1 MFDLI
6 TIGRISVDIYGQEEG
21 AGLED
26 SQSFKKAVG
35 GSPTNVAIGTARY
48 GHKAAVITGVGDD
61 SLGRY
66 ALSELEK
73 FKVGTE
79 YVSTVSGKTP
89 VVIAGLKN
97 PDDPELV
104 FYRDKDAPD
113 TQMEL
118 TDAMKTEVS
127 ESNYFWF
134 TGSTLSHLKLRATV
148 LALLEARQSK
158 AGKESIFDLD
168 YRPSFWN
175 NEAEAHREISAAL
188 KYASVV
194 IGNRKECA
202 VATGLPTSSNLQ
214 EFADS
219 LLASGA
225 RLAIIKDGANGVLVA
240 DKNES
245 SVVQGLKIKVRC
257 GLGAGDAFGAGVVH
271 GLLNGWTPAET
282 VKFANAAGAHVASQ
296 LMCSDA
302 MPTESEV
309 RTLLG
314 AK

>member
-26 SQSFKKAVG
+26 SQSFKKAIG

-48 GHKAAVITGVGDD
+48 GHKAAVITGIGDD
-61 SLGRY
+61 SFGRY
-66 ALSELEK
+66 AFSELEK
-73 FKVGTE
+73 FKVSTDF
-79 YVSTVSGKTP
+79 VSSVSGKTP

-97 PDDPELV
+97 PDNSELV

-118 TDAMKTEVS
+118 TISMKSAVS
-127 ESNYFWF
+127 ESKYFWF
-134 TGSTLSHLKLRATV
+134 TGSTLSHEKLRKTV
-148 LALLEARQSK
+148 LALLEARELKPGQ
-158 AGKESIFDLD
+158 ETLFDLD

-175 NEAEAHREISAAL
+175 NESEAHREISAAL
-188 KYASVV
+188 KYATVA
-194 IGNRKECA
+194 IGNRKECS
-202 VATGLPTSSNLQ
+202 VATGLPTSSNLN

-219 LLASGA
+219 LLARGA
-225 RLAIIKDGANGVLVA
+225 RLAIIKDGANGVLVS

-271 GLLNGWTPAET
+271 GLLKGWTPAET

>member
-6 TIGRISVDIYGQEEG
+6 TIGRISVDVYGQEEG

-26 SQSFKKAVG
+26 AQSFKKAVG

-48 GHKAAVITGVGDD
+48 GHSSAVITGVGED

-66 ALSELEK
+66 ALSELRK

-79 YVSTVSGKTP
+79 FVSTVPGKTP

-118 TDAMKTEVS
+118 TESMKTSVS
-127 ESNYFWF
+127 DSRFFWF
-134 TGSTLSHLKLRATV
+134 TGSTLSHPKLRGTV
-148 LALLEARQSK
+148 LSLLASRELKQGR
-158 AGKESIFDLD
+158 ENLFDLD

-175 NEAEAHREISAAL
+175 NEAEAHNEISAAL
-188 KYASVV
+188 EHATVV
-194 IGNRKECA
+194 IGNRKECS
-202 VATGLPTSSNLQ
+202 VATGLPTSSELKD
-214 EFADS
+214 FADS

-240 DKNES
+240 DKNGKS
-245 SVVQGLKIKVRC
+245 IVKGIKIKVRC

-271 GLLNGWTPAET
+271 GLLKGWTPAEI
-282 VKFANAAGAHVASQ
+282 VEFANAAGAHVASQ

-309 RTLLG
+309 RSLLG
-314 AK
+314 SK

>member
-118 TDAMKTEVS
+118 TDAMKVAVS
-127 ESNYFWF
+127 ESKYFWF

-148 LALLEARQSK
+148 LALLEARQSN
-158 AGKESIFDLD
+158 AGRESIFDLD

-188 KYASVV
+188 KYASVA

-271 GLLNGWTPAET
+271 GLLNGWAPAET

-309 RTLLG
+309 RTLIG

>member
-1 MFDLI
+1 MFDLV

-21 AGLED
+21 AGLDD

-61 SLGRY
+61 SFGKY
-66 ALSELEK
+66 ALTELRK
-73 FKVGTE
+73 FKVDTE
-79 YVSTVSGKTP
+79 FVSTSPGKTP

-113 TQMEL
+113 TQIEL
-118 TDAMKTEVS
+118 TDSIKSAVG
-127 ESNYFWF
+127 ESRYFWF
-134 TGSTLSHLKLRATV
+134 TGSTLSHPKLRGNV
-148 LALLEARQSK
+148 LALLNSRELKQNQ
-158 AGKESIFDLD
+158 ENLFDLD
-168 YRPSFWN
+168 YRPSFWKD
-175 NEAEAHREISAAL
+175 ESEAHQEISAAL
-188 KYASVV
+188 KYATVV
-194 IGNRKECA
+194 IGNRKECS
-202 VATGLPTSSNLQ
+202 VATGLPTASSLQ
-214 EFADS
+214 DFADS

-225 RLAIIKDGANGVLVA
+225 RLAIIKDGANGVLIA
-240 DKNES
+240 DKNGN
-245 SVVQGLKIKVRC
+245 SVVQGIKIKVRC

-282 VKFANAAGAHVASQ
+282 VEFANAAGAHVASQ

-302 MPTESEV
+302 MPTDKEV

-314 AK
+314 AR

>member
-314 AK
+314 GK

>member
-118 TDAMKTEVS
+118 TDAMKTAVS
-127 ESNYFWF
+127 ESKYFWF

-148 LALLEARQSK
+148 LALLEARGSK

-240 DKNES
+240 DKNGNT
-245 SVVQGLKIKVRC
+245 VVQGIKIKVRC

-271 GLLNGWTPAET
+271 GLLNSWTPAET

-302 MPTESEV
+302 MPTESQV

-314 AK
+314 EK

>member
-302 MPTESEV
+302 MPTESQV
-309 RTLLG
+309 RTLIG

>member
-6 TIGRISVDIYGQEEG
+6 TIGRISVDVYGQEEG

-26 SQSFKKAVG
+26 AQSFKKAVG

-48 GHKAAVITGVGDD
+48 GHKTAVITGVGDD

-66 ALSELEK
+66 AISELRK
-73 FKVGTE
+73 FNVETE

-89 VVIAGLKN
+89 IVIAGLKN

-104 FYRDKDAPD
+104 FYREKDAPD

-118 TDAMKTEVS
+118 TDSMKTAVS
-127 ESNYFWF
+127 GSRYFWF
-134 TGSTLSHLKLRATV
+134 TGSTLSNPKLRGTV
-148 LALLEARQSK
+148 LSLLASRELNQGR
-158 AGKESIFDLD
+158 ENLFDLD

-175 NEAEAHREISAAL
+175 NEAEAHNEISAAL
-188 KYASVV
+188 KHATVV
-194 IGNRKECA
+194 IGNRKECS
-202 VATGLPTSSNLQ
+202 VATGLPTSSELKD
-214 EFADS
+214 FADS
-219 LLASGA
+219 ILASGA

-240 DKNES
+240 DKNGN
-245 SVVQGLKIKVRC
+245 SVVKGIKIKVRC

-271 GLLNGWTPAET
+271 GLLKGWTPAEI
-282 VKFANAAGAHVASQ
+282 VEFANAAGAHVASQ

-309 RTLLG
+309 RALLG

>member
-1 MFDLI
+1 M
-6 TIGRISVDIYGQEEG
+6 
-21 AGLED
+21 
-26 SQSFKKAVG
+26 
-35 GSPTNVAIGTARY
+35 
-48 GHKAAVITGVGDD
+48 
-61 SLGRY
+61 
-66 ALSELEK
+66 
-73 FKVGTE
+73 
-79 YVSTVSGKTP
+79 
-89 VVIAGLKN
+89 
-97 PDDPELV
+97 
-104 FYRDKDAPD
+104 
-113 TQMEL
+113 
-118 TDAMKTEVS
+118 
-127 ESNYFWF
+127 
-134 TGSTLSHLKLRATV
+134 
-148 LALLEARQSK
+148 
-158 AGKESIFDLD
+158 
-168 YRPSFWN
+168 
-175 NEAEAHREISAAL
+175 

>member
-118 TDAMKTEVS
+118 TDAMKVAVS
-127 ESNYFWF
+127 ESKYFWF

-148 LALLEARQSK
+148 LALLEARQSN
-158 AGKESIFDLD
+158 AGRESIFDLD

-194 IGNRKECA
+194 IGNRRECA

-240 DKNES
+240 DKNGNT
-245 SVVQGLKIKVRC
+245 VVQGIKIKVRC

-271 GLLNGWTPAET
+271 GLLNSWTPAET

-302 MPTESEV
+302 MPTESQV

-314 AK
+314 EK

>member
-26 SQSFKKAVG
+26 AQSFKKAVG

-48 GHKAAVITGVGDD
+48 GHKSAVITGVGDD
-61 SLGRY
+61 SLGKY
-66 ALSELEK
+66 VHSELRK
-73 FKVGTE
+73 FNVGTDF
-79 YVSTVSGKTP
+79 VSTVSGKTP

-104 FYRDKDAPD
+104 FYREKDAPD

-118 TDAMKTEVS
+118 TDPMKSAVS
-127 ESNYFWF
+127 ESRYFWF
-134 TGSTLSHLKLRATV
+134 TGSTLSHPKLRSNV
-148 LALLEARQSK
+148 RALLESRELKQ
-158 AGKESIFDLD
+158 GEENLFDLD

-175 NEAEAHREISAAL
+175 NEAEAHNEISAAL
-188 KYASVV
+188 KYATVV
-194 IGNRKECA
+194 IGNRKECS
-202 VATGLPTSSNLQ
+202 VATGLPTSSELSD
-214 EFADS
+214 FADS

-240 DKNES
+240 DKNGK
-245 SVVQGLKIKVRC
+245 SVVQGIQIKVRC

-271 GLLNGWTPAET
+271 GLLEGWTPAEI
-282 VKFANAAGAHVASQ
+282 VEFANAAGAHVASK

-302 MPTESEV
+302 MPTEVEV
-309 RTLLG
+309 RNLMG
-314 AK
+314 SN

>member
-73 FKVGTE
+73 FKVGTD

-118 TDAMKTEVS
+118 TDAMKTAVS
-127 ESNYFWF
+127 ESKFFWF

-148 LALLEARQSK
+148 LALLEGRESK
-158 AGKESIFDLD
+158 GGKESIFDLD

-175 NEAEAHREISAAL
+175 NEAEAHREISTAL

-240 DKNES
+240 DKNGNT
-245 SVVQGLKIKVRC
+245 VVQGIKIKVRC

-271 GLLNGWTPAET
+271 GLLNGWTPDET

-302 MPTESEV
+302 MPTESQV
-309 RTLLG
+309 QTLLG